1 MISYVCFQKSY
12 FSQVFKIIYN
22 DINAYSNELFEIFQ

>member
-12 FSQVFKIIYN
+12 FSQVFKIIY
-22 DINAYSNELFEIFQ
+22 DINAYSNELFEILQ